1 MLATA
6 LLAPSGAT
14 RAAKWRR
21 CPDQLGYHPSRVGA
35 VSSEFV
41 HPGHELGIFLTDR
54 EIADTGGFS
63 TAADGNIVQVTF
75 ESLFG
80 APKALPAMTATA
92 VSSSTMYFR
101 FPDSR
106 QLVGRVLAGPV
117 LVTVNTG
124 ERLTAE
130 ILPRHLVALPPAT
143 DVGALVGGAS
153 QQGALAT
160 MDTRG
165 DIWIPIQFSSYGT
178 VQMPMMS
185 CPGTFTPKRAFGVGV
200 TVRSTPTFMTDARP
214 AYPPFRSLRRVDVML
229 GDFLVNGIDY
239 YGMKVGKLPIFR
251 VPRGW
256 GIKVCGLNDAV
267 DLVLRA
273 PGSARWTRP
282 WSGFA
287 AWMPESRPL
296 DIVLSQ
302 AAVADDVLSASGLDA
317 FGNACLLAH

>member
-1 MLATA
+1 VLATA
-6 LLAPSGAT
+6 LLAPSSAT
-14 RAAKWRR
+14 HAAKRRR
-21 CPDQLGYHPSRVGA
+21 CPDQLGYHPSRIGA

-63 TAADGNIVQVTF
+63 TAADGNVVQVTF

-80 APKALPAMTATA
+80 TPKAIPAMTATA
-92 VSSSTMYFR
+92 VSPGTLYFR

-106 QLVGRVLAGPV
+106 QLLGRVLAGPV

-130 ILPRHLVALPPAT
+130 ILPRHLVALPPPT
-143 DVGALVGGAS
+143 DVAALVSGAS

-160 MDTRG
+160 MDSRG
-165 DIWIPIQFSSYGT
+165 GT

-214 AYPPFRSLRRVDVML
+214 AYPPFRTLRRVDVML

-302 AAVADDVLSASGLDA
+302 TAVADDVLSASGLDA